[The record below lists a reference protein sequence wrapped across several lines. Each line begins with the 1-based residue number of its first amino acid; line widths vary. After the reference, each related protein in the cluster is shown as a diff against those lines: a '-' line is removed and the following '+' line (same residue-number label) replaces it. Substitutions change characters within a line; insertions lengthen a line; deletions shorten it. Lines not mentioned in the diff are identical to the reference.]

1 MPTHPYIASAKNNV
15 WTDPQTGLEFQTDLC
30 EYLGHDRKESGR
42 HTLTGVGQYTRTV
55 FNIKVC
61 LEDYG
66 VVCEEL
72 SFAFQNS
79 RLSLL
84 SLYIQVYGV
93 ALYVSKR
100 DVLADPLFE
109 PFSTLSQE
117 ELRQR
122 PDFFSH
128 LRHMPSPLDG
138 RGGLFDRTLLLKLNM
153 QLSTD
158 TMRSSLQGD
167 WKMLTAES
175 KDMLINSSL
184 EPRPADETMLATIQ
198 SKENPGKCS
207 CGQVAP
213 EEYGADPSCCSRGT
227 ELVFT
232 WRKTGDLEVRRRGVF
247 LFID

>member
-1 MPTHPYIASAKNNV
+1 MTNCGLRFSTH
-15 WTDPQTGLEFQTDLC
+15 T
-30 EYLGHDRKESGR
+30 YLFS
-42 HTLTGVGQYTRTV
+42 
-55 FNIKVC
+55 
-61 LEDYG
+61 
-66 VVCEEL
+66 
-72 SFAFQNS
+72 
-79 RLSLL
+79 LSLD
-84 SLYIQVYGV
+84 IQVYGV

-109 PFSTLSQE
+109 AFSTLSQE
-117 ELRQR
+117 ELRRR
-122 PDFFSH
+122 PDFFAH
-128 LRHMPSPLDG
+128 LRQMPSPLDG

-184 EPRPADETMLATIQ
+184 LPRPADDDMLATIQ
-198 SKENPGKCS
+198 SDENPGKCS

-227 ELVFT
+227 ELGFT
-232 WRKTGDLEVRRRGVF
+232 WRKNGDLEVRRRRRRLVF
-247 LFID
+247 VSVYIQCCLHPSFLLFVMADSTQW